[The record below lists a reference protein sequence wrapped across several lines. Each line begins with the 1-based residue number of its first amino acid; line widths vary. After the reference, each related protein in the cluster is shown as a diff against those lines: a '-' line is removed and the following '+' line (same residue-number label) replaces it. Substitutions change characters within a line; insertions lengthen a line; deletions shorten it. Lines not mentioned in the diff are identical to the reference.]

1 MSSEPD
7 YEKYS
12 REELLDV
19 YKNIDRDNYPERFK
33 KIMWLLGMD
42 ISDSEEGYFDADPK
56 LSELNKTRRIKNY
69 FDSLNDSGSEFHSDT
84 YDSGDGFYGDG
95 ADGGGE

>member
-19 YKNIDRDNYPERFK
+19 YENIDRENHPERFK
-33 KIMWLLGMD
+33 KIKWLLGMD
-42 ISDSEEGYFDADPK
+42 ISDSEEDDCDAD
-56 LSELNKTRRIKNY
+56 LTELNKTRRINNF
-69 FDSLNDSGSEFHSDT
+69 FDSLSDSGSEFHSDT
-84 YDSGDGFYGDG
+84 YGSDGFAGDG

>member
-19 YKNIDRDNYPERFK
+19 YENIDRDKYPERFK
-33 KIMWLLGMD
+33 KVKWLLGMD
-42 ISDSEEGYFDADPK
+42 
-56 LSELNKTRRIKNY
+56 
-69 FDSLNDSGSEFHSDT
+69 
-84 YDSGDGFYGDG
+84 
-95 ADGGGE
+95 